1 MSIKPK
7 WIPILF
13 LMPLLA
19 ACGGNYVP
27 PERCP
32 YGGVLATAENLP
44 TADGAAALLY
54 GATVLCEKADES
66 IEAEIAVYGDMVS
79 SAKKID
85 VTIVAAL
92 VDKDD
97 NVLARKQEEFSVKQG
112 RFEVDMPVLQF
123 DASNIA
129 STGQAGFFIGF
140 VLTDDELNANRTA
153 WRENLNID

>member
-54 GATVLCEKADES
+54 GATVLCAKAEES
-66 IEAEIAVYGDMVS
+66 IEAEITVYGEMVS
-79 SAKKID
+79 SAKNIE
-85 VTIVAAL
+85 VTIFAAL

-97 NVLARKQEEFSVKQG
+97 NVLARTQEEFNVKRG
-112 RFEVDMPVLQF
+112 RFEVDMPVLLF
-123 DASNIA
+123 DASNIG

-140 VLTDDELNANRTA
+140 VLTDDELNANRAA

>member
-19 ACGGNYVP
+19 ACGGNYVSA
-27 PERCP
+27 ERCP

-44 TADGAAALLY
+44 TVDGTAALLY
-54 GATVLCEKADES
+54 GAKVSCERADEA
-66 IEAEIAVYGDMVS
+66 IEGEITVFGDMLS
-79 SAKKID
+79 SAKNMNL
-85 VTIVAAL
+85 TIFAAL

-97 NVLARKQEEFSVKQG
+97 NVVTRTQEDYKIKKG
-112 RFEVDMPVLQF
+112 LFEVDMPVLVF
-123 DASNIA
+123 DPTDTG
-129 STGQAGFFIGF
+129 STGQAEFYVGF
-140 VLTDDELNANRTA
+140 VLSEDELKANRAT

>member
-13 LMPLLA
+13 LMPLLV

-54 GATVLCEKADES
+54 GATVLCEKADEN
-66 IEAEIAVYGDMVS
+66 IEAEITVYGDMVS
-79 SAKKID
+79 SAKNID
-85 VTIVAAL
+85 VTIFAAL

-97 NVLARKQEEFSVKQG
+97 NVLARTQEEFSVKQG

-123 DASNIA
+123 DASNIG
-129 STGQAGFFIGF
+129 STGQAEFFIGF

>member
-7 WIPILF
+7 WIPILL

-66 IEAEIAVYGDMVS
+66 IEAQITVYGDMVS
-79 SAKKID
+79 SAKNID
-85 VTIVAAL
+85 VTIFAAL

-97 NVLARKQEEFSVKQG
+97 NVLARTQEEFNVKQG

-123 DASNIA
+123 DARNIG

-140 VLTDDELNANRTA
+140 VLTDDELDANRAT
-153 WRENLNID
+153 WRENLNVD